1 MKGLEPIHL
10 MAQHPK
16 CCSATSYDTSGND
29 YKYCSILYINYRQ
42 LHSVSREIPY
52 YRTLL
57 FCVGTFKPPTLCK
70 IIYSLVEQCS
80 YALHPPDF
88 QSGASTKLASVP
100 IRAEN
105 RNRTCNRRI
114 TNPLLYQLSYLG
126 IIKSIIKLIN
136 AITPIQ
142 KNIGIKKGVI
152 SIIINAT
159 DKIDTNKMN
168 KPITKS
174 IILIQFYNSCESISF
189 YF

>member
-1 MKGLEPIHL
+1 
-10 MAQHPK
+10 
-16 CCSATSYDTSGND
+16 
-29 YKYCSILYINYRQ
+29 
-42 LHSVSREIPY
+42 
-52 YRTLL
+52 
-57 FCVGTFKPPTLCK
+57 
-70 IIYSLVEQCS
+70 
-80 YALHPPDF
+80 
-88 QSGASTKLASVP
+88 
-100 IRAEN
+100 
-105 RNRTCNRRI
+105 
-114 TNPLLYQLSYLG
+114 LSYLG

>member
-1 MKGLEPIHL
+1 M
-10 MAQHPK
+10 
-16 CCSATSYDTSGND
+16 
-29 YKYCSILYINYRQ
+29 
-42 LHSVSREIPY
+42 
-52 YRTLL
+52 
-57 FCVGTFKPPTLCK
+57 
-70 IIYSLVEQCS
+70 EQCS

-105 RNRTCNRRI
+105 RSRTDNLLI
-114 TNPLLYQLSYLG
+114 TNQLLCQLSYLG

-152 SIIINAT
+152 SIIMNAT
-159 DKIDTNKMN
+159 DKDTNKIN